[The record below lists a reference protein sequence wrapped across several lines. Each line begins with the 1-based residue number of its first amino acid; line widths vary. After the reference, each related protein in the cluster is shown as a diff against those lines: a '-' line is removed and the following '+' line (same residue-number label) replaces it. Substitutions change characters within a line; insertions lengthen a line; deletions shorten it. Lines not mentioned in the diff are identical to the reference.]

1 MECSALAAVAQ
12 FRGKNMFTFFY
23 AADNLDTDEWD
34 SRSLGN
40 YDKIEE
46 KDVIAELAIQLAERI
61 TD

>member
-1 MECSALAAVAQ
+1 
-12 FRGKNMFTFFY
+12 MFTFFY

-46 KDVIAELAIQLAERI
+46 KDVIAELAIQLADRI
-61 TD
+61 TQEKM